1 MSSSAATLPARRVAR
16 QFEWGPVDVSAVD
29 RGHVNDSYFVAS
41 PSGDYVLQRLN
52 GTVFTD
58 PAATVANMLILH
70 RHLGGA
76 LTPVPVPAPR
86 GGWLVHDRGE
96 VWRAFQR
103 VAGAVPC
110 PGPGAAT
117 AGESGALLGRFHAG
131 LADLDPSHLAVT
143 LPNFHDPR
151 RRLDALRREA
161 CSDRLDR
168 SGAAT
173 AEIEQVLAV
182 AGLVEIAD
190 DLSHRVPVR
199 AAHFDAKQDNIL
211 FRGSEAVCLVD
222 LDTVMPGPW
231 FWDVGDLLRSAA
243 TPAAEDC
250 PDPSVAVVDPVLYDA
265 VLEGYAASLPPGL
278 LEPAERQALEV
289 AGAIAT
295 FEQVVRF
302 LTDWLAGD
310 TYFRTTRP
318 GQNLDRAR
326 NQLALLSTMPGSVP

>member
-1 MSSSAATLPARRVAR
+1 MTPSPRTHGPRRPRWFRRPYRYDPGVPTGDVQPRAPDEDGVGSTASTLSARRVAR
-16 QFEWGPVDVSAVD
+16 HFGWGPVDVSAVG
-29 RGHVNDSYFVAS
+29 RGHVHDSYFVAS

-58 PAATVANMLILH
+58 PAATVEDMLIVH
-70 RHLGGA
+70 RHLGRA

-86 GGWLVHDRGE
+86 GGWLVRDHGE
-96 VWRAFQR
+96 AWRAFQR

-117 AGESGALLGRFHAG
+117 A
-131 LADLDPSHLAVT
+131 
-143 LPNFHDPR
+143 
-151 RRLDALRREA
+151 
-161 CSDRLDR
+161 
-168 SGAAT
+168 
-173 AEIEQVLAV
+173 EIEQVLAA

-199 AAHFDAKQDNIL
+199 GAHFDAKQDNIL

-250 PDPSVAVVDPVLYDA
+250 PDFSVAVVDPVLYDA
-265 VLEGYAASLPPGL
+265 VLEGYAASLPPDL

-289 AGAIAT
+289 AGTIAT
-295 FEQVVRF
+295 FEQAVRF

-310 TYFRTTRP
+310 TSFRTTRP

-326 NQLALLSTMPGSVP
+326 NQLALLSTMPGTVS